1 MKRSKQMSESMELG
15 ILLALSGG
23 FMDAYSY
30 LYRDHVFANAQT
42 GNILLFG
49 VHLAEKNWAE
59 ALHYL
64 FPISA
69 FVIGIALA
77 EMIRMKTGQR
87 KVHWRQICVLLEAC
101 VLASVAC
108 FPQSMNTEAN
118 SLISC
123 ACGIQVETFR
133 KIRGQGIAT
142 TMCVGNLRS
151 ATQSLCEYWHTK
163 NKKAAERGM
172 LYYGIIFCFVIGAVL
187 GNICINYLKG
197 KAILVCVGL
206 LAAVF
211 LLMFVDKEK
220 EEKETVA
227 KRRADAR

>member
-42 GNILLFG
+42 GNILCSECIWQRKTGQKRCTIYFR
-49 VHLAEKNWAE
+49 
-59 ALHYL
+59 
-64 FPISA
+64 ISA

-108 FPQSMNTEAN
+108 FPQMNTEAN

-142 TMCVGNLRS
+142 TMCVGNLEVPHRAS
-151 ATQSLCEYWHTK
+151 VNTGIRRTRRRQSGE
-163 NKKAAERGM
+163 
-172 LYYGIIFCFVIGAVL
+172 CFIMVL
-187 GNICINYLKG
+187 SFAL
-197 KAILVCVGL
+197 
-206 LAAVF
+206 
-211 LLMFVDKEK
+211 
-220 EEKETVA
+220 
-227 KRRADAR
+227 